1 MFCSS
6 MMFHDC
12 IKGFS
17 RMVRVSQKIVFKFWR
32 EFQACFEKI
41 TWITY
46 ECLKGIEKE
55 VSKLFQG
62 SFEVFSGKCEE
73 CLKDLSWMFLEIFRG
88 VFKGSLIFLKCFKV
102 VWRVVQES
110 FVFMAVIA
118 ATHAEGG
125 LVLKLVISYKK
136 KIDVNLNEN
145 TSSSHRTWKRI
156 HLVGFWKESLYFF

>member
-1 MFCSS
+1 MV
-6 MMFHDC
+6 FH
-12 IKGFS
+12 G
-17 RMVRVSQKIVFKFWR
+17 RFWR
-32 EFQACFEKI
+32 EFQAYFEEI
-41 TWITY
+41 TWITH

-73 CLKDLSWMFLEIFRG
+73 CLKDLSWMFLEIFRDVSG
-88 VFKGSLIFLKCFKV
+88 KLDISCFKV

-136 KIDVNLNEN
+136 NRCEPQ
-145 TSSSHRTWKRI
+145 WK
-156 HLVGFWKESLYFF
+156 HL